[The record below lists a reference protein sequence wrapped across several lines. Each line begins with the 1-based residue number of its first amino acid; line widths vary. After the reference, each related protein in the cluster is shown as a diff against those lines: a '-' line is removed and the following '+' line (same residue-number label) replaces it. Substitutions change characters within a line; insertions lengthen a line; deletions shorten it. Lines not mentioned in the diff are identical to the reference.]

1 LVFLRELRVFVVK
14 SSKITQFLRITRKM
28 PYHSP
33 FKIKTAVYH
42 LQAGAVIAYPT
53 EAVYGLG
60 CDPLNE
66 NAVMS
71 LLDIKQRP
79 IEKGLILIASSFD
92 QLRPYLV
99 LDQTIINRI
108 TPTWPG
114 PVTWVIPARSWVP
127 KWLTG
132 AHDSLAVRVTDHP
145 VARDLCAQFGSPL
158 VSTSA
163 NPTTRPAIKE
173 SRKLLKTFVDADIF
187 IVHGKVGMLDQE
199 TAIYDALSGKRLR

>member
-1 LVFLRELRVFVVK
+1 
-14 SSKITQFLRITRKM
+14 M

-33 FKIKTAVYH
+33 FKIRNVVRH
-42 LQAGAVIAYPT
+42 LKAGAVIAYPT

-66 NAVMS
+66 DAVMA

-79 IEKGLILIASSFD
+79 IEKGLILIASSLE

-99 LDQTIINRI
+99 LDQAVIDRI

-114 PVTWVIPARSWVP
+114 PITWVIPAQSWVP

-132 AHDSLAVRVTDHP
+132 EHQSLAVRVTSHP
-145 VARDLCAQFGSPL
+145 IAWDLCAQLGSPL

-173 SRKLLKTFVDADIF
+173 SRKLLKTFADSDII
-187 IVHGKVGMLDQE
+187 IVHGSIGELAQE
-199 TAIYDALSGKRLR
+199 TAIYNAVSGKRLR

>member
-1 LVFLRELRVFVVK
+1 
-14 SSKITQFLRITRKM
+14 M
-28 PYHSP
+28 PYHSQ
-33 FKIKTAVYH
+33 FKIRNAVRH
-42 LQAGAVIAYPT
+42 LKDGAVIAYPT

-66 NAVMS
+66 DAVMA

-79 IEKGLILIASSFD
+79 MEKGLILIASSLE

-99 LDQTIINRI
+99 LDQTLIDRI

-114 PVTWVIPARSWVP
+114 PVTWVIPARLWVP

-132 AHDSLAVRVTDHP
+132 EHRSLAVRVTNHP
-145 VARDLCAQFGSPL
+145 VARDLCAQFGSPI

-163 NPTTRPAIKE
+163 NPTTKPAIKE
-173 SRKLLKTFVDADIF
+173 SRKLLQTFAHADIF
-187 IVHGKVGMLDQE
+187 VVHGNVGELTQE
-199 TAIYDALSGKRLR
+199 TAIYDALSGIRLR

>member
-1 LVFLRELRVFVVK
+1 
-14 SSKITQFLRITRKM
+14 M

-33 FKIKTAVYH
+33 FKIRNAVRY
-42 LQAGAVIAYPT
+42 LKAGAVLAYPT

-66 NAVMS
+66 DAVMD

-79 IEKGLILIASSFD
+79 IEKGLILIASSLG
-92 QLRPYLV
+92 QLAPYLV
-99 LDQTIINRI
+99 LDQGLIDRI
-108 TPTWPG
+108 SHTWPG
-114 PVTWVIPARSWVP
+114 PITWVIPVQAWVP
-127 KWLTG
+127 RWLTG
-132 AHDSLAVRVTDHP
+132 EHQSLAVRVTNHP
-145 VARDLCAQFGSPL
+145 IARDLCAQFGGPL

-173 SRKLLKTFVDADIF
+173 SRKLLNTFAGSNIF
-187 IVHGKVGMLDQE
+187 VVHGQVGGLGQE

>member
-1 LVFLRELRVFVVK
+1 MKL
-14 SSKITQFLRITRKM
+14 
-28 PYHSP
+28 PYHSN
-33 FKIKTAVYH
+33 FKIKTAVRH
-42 LQAGAVIAYPT
+42 LKAGAVIAYPT

-66 NAVMS
+66 ASVMT

-79 IEKGLILIASSFD
+79 IEKGLILIASSLE

-99 LDQTIINRI
+99 LDQIIIDRI
-108 TPTWPG
+108 ASTWPG
-114 PVTWVIPARSWVP
+114 PVTWVIPAQPWVP

-132 AHDSLAVRVTDHP
+132 EHQSLAVRVTKHP
-145 VARDLCAQFGSPL
+145 IARDLCAQFGSPL

-173 SRKLLKTFVDADIF
+173 SRKLLKIFAGSGIF
-187 IVHGKVGMLDQE
+187 IVHGKVGELKQE
-199 TAIYDALSGKRLR
+199 TAIYDAVSGKRLR

>member
-1 LVFLRELRVFVVK
+1 
-14 SSKITQFLRITRKM
+14 M
-28 PYHSP
+28 PYHSH
-33 FKIKTAVYH
+33 FKIKNAVRH
-42 LQAGAVIAYPT
+42 IKTGAVIAYPT

-66 NAVMS
+66 TAVMT

-79 IEKGLILIASSFD
+79 VEKGLILIASSLE

-99 LDQTIINRI
+99 LDQAILERI

-114 PVTWVIPARSWVP
+114 PVTWVIPAQPWVP

-132 AHDSLAVRVTDHP
+132 EHDSLAVRVTNHP
-145 VARDLCAQFGSPL
+145 IARNLCAQFASPL

-163 NPTTRPAIKE
+163 NPTTRPAIRE
-173 SRKLLKTFVDADIF
+173 SRKLLKTFANGDIF
-187 IVHGKVGMLDQE
+187 IVPGNVGELAQE
-199 TAIYDALSGKRLR
+199 TAIYDAVSGKRLR

>member
-1 LVFLRELRVFVVK
+1 VFFVVK
-14 SSKITQFLRITRKM
+14 SSKITKLLRVTRNM
-28 PYHSP
+28 PYHSL
-33 FKIKTAVYH
+33 FKTKAAIRQLKS
-42 LQAGAVIAYPT
+42 GAVIAYPT

-79 IEKGLILIASSFD
+79 IEKGLILIASSLD

-99 LDQTIINRI
+99 LDQFIINRI

-114 PVTWVIPARSWVP
+114 PVTWVIPAQSWVP

-132 AHDSLAVRVTDHP
+132 AHNSLAVRVTNHP
-145 VARDLCAQFGSPL
+145 VARDLCTELGSPI

-173 SRKLLKTFVDADIF
+173 SRKLLKTFANADIF
-187 IVHGKVGMLDQE
+187 IVHGQVGRLDRE
-199 TAIYDALSGKRLR
+199 TAIYDALTGKQLR

>member
-1 LVFLRELRVFVVK
+1 
-14 SSKITQFLRITRKM
+14 M

-33 FKIKTAVYH
+33 FKIRNAVRYIK
-42 LQAGAVIAYPT
+42 AGAVIAYPT

-60 CDPLNE
+60 CAPLNE
-66 NAVMS
+66 DAVMT

-79 IEKGLILIASSFD
+79 IEKGLILIASSLE

-99 LDQTIINRI
+99 LDQALIDRI

-114 PVTWVIPARSWVP
+114 PVTWVIPAQPWVP

-132 AHDSLAVRVTDHP
+132 EHDSLAVRVTNHP

-173 SRKLLKTFVDADIF
+173 SRKLLKTFANSDIF
-187 IVHGKVGMLDQE
+187 IVHGKVGKLEQE
-199 TAIYDALSGKRLR
+199 TAIYDAVSGKQLR

>member
-1 LVFLRELRVFVVK
+1 
-14 SSKITQFLRITRKM
+14 M
-28 PYHSP
+28 PFRSN
-33 FKIKTAVYH
+33 FKIKDAVRH
-42 LQAGAVIAYPT
+42 LKAGAVIAYPT

-66 NAVMS
+66 AAVMT

-79 IEKGLILIASSFD
+79 VEKGLILIASSLE

-99 LDQTIINRI
+99 LDQTIIERI

-114 PVTWVIPARSWVP
+114 PVTWVIPAQPWVP

-132 AHDSLAVRVTDHP
+132 EHDSLAVRVTNHP
-145 VARDLCAQFGSPL
+145 IAHDLCAQFGSPL

-163 NPTTRPAIKE
+163 NPTTRPTIKD
-173 SRKLLKTFVDADIF
+173 SRKLLKTFAGSDIF
-187 IVHGKVGMLDQE
+187 IVHGKVGELGQE
-199 TAIYDALSGKRLR
+199 TAIYDAASGKRFR

>member
-1 LVFLRELRVFVVK
+1 
-14 SSKITQFLRITRKM
+14 M
-28 PYHSP
+28 PYHSS
-33 FKIKTAVYH
+33 FKIKNAVRH
-42 LQAGAVIAYPT
+42 IKAGAVIAYPT

-66 NAVMS
+66 DAVMA

-79 IEKGLILIASSFD
+79 IEKGLILIASSLE
-92 QLRPYLV
+92 QLCPYLI
-99 LDQTIINRI
+99 LDQTIIERI

-114 PVTWVIPARSWVP
+114 PITWVIPAQPWVP

-132 AHDSLAVRVTDHP
+132 AHQSLAVRVTNHP
-145 VARDLCAQFGSPL
+145 IARDLCAQFGNPL

-173 SRKLLKTFVDADIF
+173 SRKLLKTFAGADIF
-187 IVHGKVGMLDQE
+187 VVHGKVGELEQE
-199 TAIYDALSGKRLR
+199 TAIYDAVSGTRLR

>member
-1 LVFLRELRVFVVK
+1 
-14 SSKITQFLRITRKM
+14 M
-28 PYHSP
+28 PYHSR
-33 FKIKTAVYH
+33 FKINNAVRH
-42 LQAGAVIAYPT
+42 LKAGAVIAYPT

-66 NAVMS
+66 DAVMN
-71 LLDIKQRP
+71 LLEIKQRP
-79 IEKGLILIASSFD
+79 MEKGLILIASSLE

-99 LDQTIINRI
+99 LDQAITERI

-114 PVTWVIPARSWVP
+114 PVTWVIPAQPWVP

-132 AHDSLAVRVTDHP
+132 THNSLAVRVTDHP
-145 VARDLCAQFGSPL
+145 IARDLCAQFGSPL

-173 SRKLLKTFVDADIF
+173 SRKLLKSFSDDDIF
-187 IVHGKVGMLDQE
+187 IVHGKVGELGQE
-199 TAIYDALSGKRLR
+199 TAIYDAVSGKRLR

>member
-1 LVFLRELRVFVVK
+1 
-14 SSKITQFLRITRKM
+14 M
-28 PYHSP
+28 PYHSL
-33 FKIKTAVYH
+33 FKIKNAVRH
-42 LQAGAVIAYPT
+42 IEAGAVLAYPT

-66 NAVMS
+66 DAVMA

-79 IEKGLILIASSFD
+79 IEKGLILIASSLE
-92 QLRPYLV
+92 QLSPYLV
-99 LDQTIINRI
+99 LDQFIIDRI

-114 PVTWVIPARSWVP
+114 PVTWVIPARPWVP

-132 AHDSLAVRVTDHP
+132 EHQSLAVRVTNHP
-145 VARDLCAQFGSPL
+145 IARDLCAQFGNPL

-163 NPTTRPAIKE
+163 NPTTRPAIKV
-173 SRKLLKTFVDADIF
+173 SRKLLKTFADSSIF
-187 IVHGKVGMLDQE
+187 ILHGEVGKLEQE

>member
-1 LVFLRELRVFVVK
+1 
-14 SSKITQFLRITRKM
+14 M

-33 FKIKTAVYH
+33 FKIKTAVRH
-42 LQAGAVIAYPT
+42 LKAGAVIAYPT

-79 IEKGLILIASSFD
+79 IEKGLILIASSLD

-108 TPTWPG
+108 TSTWPG
-114 PVTWVIPARSWVP
+114 PVTWVIPAQSWVP

-132 AHDSLAVRVTDHP
+132 AHNSLAVRVTNHP
-145 VARDLCAQFGSPL
+145 VAHDLCAEFDSPL

-173 SRKLLKTFVDADIF
+173 SRKLLKTFADDDIF
-187 IVHGKVGMLDQE
+187 IVHGKVGELNQE
-199 TAIYDALSGKRLR
+199 TAIYDALTGKQLR